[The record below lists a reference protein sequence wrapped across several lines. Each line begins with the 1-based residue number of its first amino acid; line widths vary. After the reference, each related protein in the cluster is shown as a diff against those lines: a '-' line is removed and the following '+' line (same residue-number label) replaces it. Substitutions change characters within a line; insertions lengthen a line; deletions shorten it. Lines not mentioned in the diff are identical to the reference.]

1 MAACRLELRG
11 SRALAGALLLVHA
24 AGAACV
30 LAALPGPGGW
40 ALALLL
46 VLLGGTAVRA
56 RALLRA
62 RHSIRA
68 VELGPGGEA
77 VLERADG
84 QRRVRRVSARRHV
97 GPWWVALPYAD
108 APGRGLL
115 IARDMLDRDDFRRLR
130 LWALWGRVPEAAAG
144 ALDVIPQGESRTI

>member
-1 MAACRLELRG
+1 MAAFRLELRG
-11 SRALAGALLLVHA
+11 SRTLAGALLLVHA

-30 LAALPGPGGW
+30 LAALPGPVGW
-40 ALALLL
+40 GLALLL
-46 VLLGGTAVRA
+46 ALLAGTGVRDH
-56 RALLRA
+56 ALLRA

-77 VLERADG
+77 VLERVDG
-84 QRRVRRVSARRHV
+84 RRRVRRVSARRHV

-115 IARDMLDRDDFRRLR
+115 IVRDMLDGNDFRRLR
-130 LWALWGRVPEAAAG
+130 LWALWGRVPEATAG
-144 ALDVIPQGESRTI
+144 ALDEIPQGQSRTI

>member
-1 MAACRLELRG
+1 MAALRLELRG
-11 SRALAGALLLVHA
+11 SRILAGALLLVHG

-30 LAALPGPGGW
+30 LAALPGVGGG

-46 VLLGGTAVRA
+46 VALGAA
-56 RALLRA
+56 AAWDRALLRS
-62 RHSIRA
+62 RYSVRA
-68 VELGPGGEA
+68 VELGPEAEA

-84 QRRVRRVSARRHV
+84 HRRPRRLSGRRHV

-115 IARDMLDRDDFRRLR
+115 ITHDMLEAADFRRLR
-130 LWALWGRVPEAAAG
+130 LWALWGRVPG
-144 ALDVIPQGESRTI
+144 APRTARLT